1 MFEQNDDGSNVAGQ
15 QMQQYPNCSP
25 ADSWKMVQL
34 EANVFHPLIVWTNN
48 NPILLLL
55 HKMNERHEE
64 RLATQLPCACNL

>member
-34 EANVFHPLIVWTNN
+34 EANVFHPLIV
-48 NPILLLL
+48 
-55 HKMNERHEE
+55 
-64 RLATQLPCACNL
+64 